1 MIDKENFSIDENIN
15 MLKDENLF
23 EEAVKDT
30 MEAFAD
36 EGNQEWDMYV
46 G

>member
-1 MIDKENFSIDENIN
+1 LIDKENFSIDENIN

-36 EGNQEWDMYV
+36 EGNQE
-46 G
+46 